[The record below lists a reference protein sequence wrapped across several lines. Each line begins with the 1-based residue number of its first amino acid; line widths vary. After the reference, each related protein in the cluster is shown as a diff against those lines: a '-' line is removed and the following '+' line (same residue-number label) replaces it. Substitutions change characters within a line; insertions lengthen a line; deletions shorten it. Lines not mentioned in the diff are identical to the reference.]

1 MEIAEM
7 ETVLHFQP
15 VIEVNDEEFYAFCR
29 LNRDVCIERNAQGD
43 VIIMPPAGGETS
55 ERNAEITM
63 QLRFWA
69 KGDGTGASFDSSGGF
84 RLPNGAVRSPD
95 AAWIEHTR
103 LSALSLEDRRK
114 FVPLCP
120 DFVIEL
126 RSESDQLAPLREKM
140 QEYLDN
146 GLDLGWLI
154 DPYAQ
159 RVYVYRAEL
168 PIEELERPSRI
179 SGDPVLR
186 GFELDLDEIW

>member
-1 MEIAEM
+1 M

-15 VIEVNDEEFYAFCR
+15 VIEVSDEDFYAFCQ
-29 LNRDVCIERNAQGD
+29 LNRDMCIERDAQGD

-69 KGDGTGASFDSSGGF
+69 KRDGTGASFDSSGGF

-95 AAWIEHTR
+95 AAWVEHTR
-103 LSALSLEDRRK
+103 LNALSLEDRRK

-126 RSESDQLAPLREKM
+126 RSESDLLRPLQEKM

-146 GLDLGWLI
+146 GLGLGWLI

-159 RVYVYRAEL
+159 RVYVYRAGL
-168 PIEELERPSRI
+168 PIEELERPSGI
-179 SGDPVLR
+179 SGDPVLQ
-186 GFELDLDEIW
+186 GFELDLTEIW

>member
-1 MEIAEM
+1 M

-15 VIEVNDEEFYAFCR
+15 VIEVSDEEFYAFCR

-103 LSALSLEDRRK
+103 LNALSLRDRRR

-126 RSESDQLAPLREKM
+126 RSESDQLAPLQEKM

-146 GLDLGWLI
+146 GLGLGWLI
-154 DPYAQ
+154 DPYTE
-159 RVYVYRAEL
+159 RVYVYRSGL